1 MIDSY
6 IVYRYHLTKEHY
18 TVNASME
25 GRGMLLEQTL
35 NQIKPLDKIAMDK
48 AQQRL
53 DNLTKPFGALGVL
66 EEIAKQLAGITGNA
80 LPKITNKVVV
90 VMAGDH
96 GVVEEGV
103 SACPKEVTYQMV
115 ANFINGGAGINV
127 LARHEDV
134 RVVVVDIG
142 VEVDI
147 DNPKVISKKV
157 KRGTDN
163 MAKGPAMSRAE
174 AVKAIE
180 VGIEVTTELIKQ
192 GVNLLAT
199 GEMGIGNTTPSS
211 AILAAFGGFAPEEV
225 TGRGTGIS
233 DETLK
238 RKIQVIT
245 KALELNK
252 PNKKDA
258 LDVLAKVGGLEIA
271 GLVGVILGAA
281 ASRVP
286 VVIDGFIS
294 SAAALVA
301 SRLKPEILSYIIASH
316 ASMEAGHKLMLE
328 VLGLKP
334 ALHLEMRL
342 GEGTGAV
349 LGMGVVEAASKIINE
364 MATFAE
370 AGVAVQTE

>member
-1 MIDSY
+1 M
-6 IVYRYHLTKEHY
+6 
-18 TVNASME
+18 
-25 GRGMLLEQTL
+25 EQTL
-35 NQIKPLDKIAMDK
+35 NQINPLDQIAMNK

-80 LPKITNKVVV
+80 LPKITNKAVV

-115 ANFINGGAGINV
+115 ENFINGGAGINV
-127 LARHEDV
+127 LARHENV

-180 VGIEVTTELIKQ
+180 VGIEVATELINQ

-233 DETLK
+233 DETLN
-238 RKIQVIT
+238 RKIKVIA

-252 PNKKDA
+252 PNQKDA

-271 GLVGVILGAA
+271 GLVGVIIGAA
-281 ASRVP
+281 ANRVP

>member
-1 MIDSY
+1 
-6 IVYRYHLTKEHY
+6 
-18 TVNASME
+18 
-25 GRGMLLEQTL
+25 MLLEQTL
-35 NQIKPLDKIAMDK
+35 NQINPLDKIAMDK

-66 EEIAKQLAGITGNA
+66 EEIAKQLAGIMGNA

-115 ANFINGGAGINV
+115 ANFIKGGAGINV

-180 VGIEVTTELIKQ
+180 VGIEVATELIKQ

-233 DETLK
+233 DETLN
-238 RKIQVIT
+238 RKIKVIA

-252 PNKKDA
+252 PNQKDA

-281 ASRVP
+281 ANRVP

-301 SRLKPEILSYIIASH
+301 SKLKPEILSYIIASH
-316 ASMEAGHKLMLE
+316 ASMEAGHKLMME

-364 MATFAE
+364 MATFDE